1 MIATTIAVAISLF
14 LGLLAVAALVSI
26 VQSVRRGLASGKAIL
41 RELAMLEAGMRPA
54 MPVRTMP
61 RRKARA
67 ATQPARRAV
76 TLRPAALRYAAA

>member
-14 LGLLAVAALVSI
+14 LGLVAVAALISVA
-26 VQSVRRGLASGKAIL
+26 QSVRRGLASGKAIL

-54 MPVRTMP
+54 PPVRTAP
-61 RRKARA
+61 ARKARA
-67 ATQPARRAV
+67 ATAPRRAV